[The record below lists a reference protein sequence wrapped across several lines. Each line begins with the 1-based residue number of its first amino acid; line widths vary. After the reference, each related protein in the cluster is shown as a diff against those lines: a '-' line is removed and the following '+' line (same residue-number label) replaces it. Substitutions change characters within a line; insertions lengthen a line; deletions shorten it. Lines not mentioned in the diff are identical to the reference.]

1 VETLVH
7 VEMLVVN
14 NVNKQLMK
22 LIFVIKILE
31 VFLKSRN
38 SELSDRK
45 SEISDRK
52 SEISDRKS
60 EISDKKSEISDR
72 KSEISDRKSEIIDN
86 KYCTAKLEMVL
97 CKDLNINNISI
108 GPASYTTCRT
118 KECHKDMIERVSL
131 DTR

>member
-1 VETLVH
+1 
-7 VEMLVVN
+7 MN

-31 VFLKSRN
+31 VFLKPRN
-38 SELSDRK
+38 SEL
-45 SEISDRK
+45 
-52 SEISDRKS
+52 
-60 EISDKKSEISDR
+60 SDR

>member
-1 VETLVH
+1 
-7 VEMLVVN
+7 MN

-31 VFLKSRN
+31 VFLKP
-38 SELSDRK
+38 
-45 SEISDRK
+45 
-52 SEISDRKS
+52 
-60 EISDKKSEISDR
+60 R

-86 KYCTAKLEMVL
+86 NYCTAKLEMVL

-131 DTR
+131 DSR

>member
-1 VETLVH
+1 
-7 VEMLVVN
+7 MN

-31 VFLKSRN
+31 VFLKPRN

-60 EISDKKSEISDR
+60 EISDK